1 MNPHGAILVVEDTP
15 ESLLLISEVLMSRN
29 YEVCTATSGEEALVL
44 AQAQSPALILLDMCM
59 PGMDGIECCRKLK
72 ANDITANIPVIFLSS
87 TTDSDDKTEGFSAG
101 AVDFVSKPFDFNEL
115 LARVRTHLELSQLN
129 HHLSAL
135 VDEKIVALQLSQMR
149 FRALMEHAPEA
160 ILVFDVDANHFV
172 DANLKAL
179 QLTGRSLAELCK
191 LGPENLYA
199 VDETSTRLIAENV
212 RMKSDAAKAGAE
224 PVFERII
231 VRPDGTRT
239 HCEVHLSL
247 MPRDVGYLIRA
258 SFIDISQRI
267 AANKKIQHLAYFDQ
281 LTGLLNS
288 QGFEPKLKDLIE
300 QRAHSDQEPFALI
313 LLDLDDFKYVND
325 VYGQEIG
332 DKLLCHVATCL
343 NQLKPTEGFVARR
356 GGDEFMVLIP
366 HLHETPIDVLA
377 TDMLT
382 KIAAPSHLNGV
393 RINTT
398 ASMGICIYPG
408 NGDNH
413 LDLLRNCD
421 MAMYQGKTQGKACFQ
436 LFDSILRREFM
447 ERVELVDALT
457 VAIDENQF
465 EVYYQPQIDLQ
476 SQSVVGLEA
485 LVRWHHPKQGMIS
498 PARFIPL
505 AEETGL
511 ILPIGRWVLREA
523 CRQLREWLD
532 QGLNPIP
539 VSVNLSTRQFQD
551 HTLLDFIDEVLT
563 ETHLPPE
570 LLDLEITES
579 CAMLSPQ
586 QSIQIMNDI
595 RQRGVHLSIDD
606 FGTGYSSLS
615 YLIQL
620 PVNVMKID
628 QSFVR
633 NINNDPK
640 AGTLCDSINFMAH
653 RMGMKVIAEGV
664 ETDAQ
669 LKFLLSIAVDMVQ
682 GYLFSKP
689 LPANRVVPFIHANP
703 GREIWGV
710 AEFI

>member
-1 MNPHGAILVVEDTP
+1 MSSHGAILVVDDTP
-15 ESLLLISEVLMSRN
+15 ESLLLISELLLSKD
-29 YEVCTATSGEEALVL
+29 YEVCTAVNGEQALAL
-44 AQAQSPALILLDMCM
+44 AIAEPPDLILLDMYM
-59 PGMDGIECCRKLK
+59 PGMDGIECCKQLK
-72 ANDITANIPVIFLSS
+72 ANDITANIPIIFLSS
-87 TTDSDDKTEGFSAG
+87 ITDSDEKTEGFAAG
-101 AVDFVSKPFDFNEL
+101 AVDFVSKPYDFNEL

-160 ILVFDVDANHFV
+160 IMVFDVEANHFV
-172 DANLKAL
+172 DANLKAV
-179 QLTGRSLAELCK
+179 QLTGRSLAELCT
-191 LGPENLYA
+191 LRPEDLYA
-199 VDETSTRLIAENV
+199 LNQAGGQLIAEDV
-212 RMKSDAAKAGAE
+212 RAKSEAVKLGKE
-224 PVFERII
+224 PIFERVV
-231 VRPDGTRT
+231 VRPDGTST

-247 MPRDVGYLIRA
+247 MPRDVGHLIRA
-258 SFIDISQRI
+258 SFIDITQRI

-281 LTGLLNS
+281 LTGLLNP
-288 QGFEPKLKDLIE
+288 QGFEPKLQELLDA
-300 QRAHSDQEPFALI
+300 RAQSNREAFALI

-325 VYGQEIG
+325 VYGQQIG
-332 DKLLCHVATCL
+332 NQLLCHVARCL
-343 NQLKPTEGFVARR
+343 SQFEPAEGLVSHR
-356 GGDEFMVLIP
+356 GGDEFVLAIP
-366 HLHETPIDVLA
+366 HVNQTPIEHLA
-377 TDMLT
+377 HSILDT
-382 KIAAPSHLNGV
+382 IATPFYFNGI
-393 RINTT
+393 RLSTSAT
-398 ASMGICIYPG
+398 LGICIYP
-408 NGDNH
+408 NDGDNH

-421 MAMYQGKTQGKACFQ
+421 MAMYLGKTKGKARFQ
-436 LFDSILRREFM
+436 LFDSVLRREFM
-447 ERVELVDALT
+447 ERVELLDALK
-457 VAIDENQF
+457 VAITENQF
-465 EVYYQPQIDLQ
+465 EVYYQPQINLE
-476 SQSVVGLEA
+476 SQRVVGLEA
-485 LVRWHHPKQGMIS
+485 LVRWHHPSLGMVS

-511 ILPIGRWVLREA
+511 ILPIGRWVMREA

-532 QGLNPIP
+532 QGLQDVS

-551 HTLLDFIDEVLT
+551 HALLDYIDRVLA
-563 ETHLPPE
+563 ETGLPAE

-595 RQRGVHLSIDD
+595 RSRGVHLSIDD

-633 NINNDPK
+633 QIDIDEK
-640 AGTLCDSINFMAH
+640 AATLCDSINFMAH

-669 LKFLLSIAVDMVQ
+669 LKFLLSAAVDIVQ

-689 LPANRVVPFIHANP
+689 VPANQIMPFIQANP
-703 GREIWGV
+703 GRDEWGV

>member
-1 MNPHGAILVVEDTP
+1 MNSHGAILVVDDTP
-15 ESLLLISEVLMSRN
+15 ESLLLMSELLHSQG
-29 YEVCTATSGEEALVL
+29 YEVCTATNGEDAL
-44 AQAQSPALILLDMCM
+44 ASAFAEPPALILLDMCM
-59 PGMDGIECCRKLK
+59 PGINGIECCKQLK
-72 ANDITANIPVIFLSS
+72 ANDITANIPIIFLSS
-87 TTDSDDKTEGFSAG
+87 ITDSDEKTEGFAAG

-160 ILVFDVDANHFV
+160 ILVFDVDDNHFV
-172 DANLKAL
+172 DANLKAI
-179 QLTGRSLAELCK
+179 QLTGRSLAELCT
-191 LGPENLYA
+191 LRPEDLYA
-199 VDETSTRLIAENV
+199 PHPADKLTIVENV
-212 RMKSDAAKAGAE
+212 KAKSDAVKAGAE
-224 PVFERII
+224 PVFERIV

-247 MPRDVGYLIRA
+247 MPRDVGHLIRA
-258 SFIDISQRI
+258 SFIDISERI
-267 AANKKIQHLAYFDQ
+267 EANKKIQHLAYFNQ
-281 LTGLLNS
+281 LTGLLNP
-288 QGFEPKLKDLIE
+288 QGFEPKLQDLIDE
-300 QRAHSDQEPFALI
+300 RAQSGQEPFALV

-325 VYGQEIG
+325 VYGQHIG
-332 DKLLCHVATCL
+332 NQLLCHIARCLSQFEPAEGLVAH
-343 NQLKPTEGFVARR
+343 R
-356 GGDEFMVLIP
+356 GGDEFVLAIP
-366 HLHETPIDVLA
+366 H
-377 TDMLT
+377 
-382 KIAAPSHLNGV
+382 
-393 RINTT
+393 INTESLT
-398 ASMGICIYPG
+398 ILAAQLLDRIATPCFFNGIRLSTSASLGICLYP
-408 NGDNH
+408 NDGDNH

-421 MAMYQGKTQGKACFQ
+421 MAMYLGKTKGKARFQ
-436 LFDSILRREFM
+436 LFDATLRREFI
-447 ERVELVDALT
+447 ERVELLDALKI
-457 VAIDENQF
+457 AIHENQF
-465 EVYYQPQIDLQ
+465 EVYYQPQINLE
-476 SQSVVGLEA
+476 SQRVVGLEA
-485 LVRWHHPKQGMIS
+485 LVRWHHPTLGMVS

-511 ILPIGRWVLREA
+511 ILPIGRWVMREA

-532 QGLNPIP
+532 QGLHDVS

-551 HTLLDFIDEVLT
+551 HALLDYIDDVLA
-563 ETHLPPE
+563 ETGLPAE

-586 QSIQIMNDI
+586 QSIQIMHDI
-595 RQRGVHLSIDD
+595 RSRGVHLSIDD

-633 NINNDPK
+633 QIDTDEK
-640 AGTLCDSINFMAH
+640 AATLCDSINFMAH

-669 LKFLLSIAVDMVQ
+669 LKFLLSSAVDIVQ

-689 LPANRVVPFIHANP
+689 IPANQIMPFIQANP
-703 GREIWGV
+703 GRDEWGV